1 MHHST
6 SGGGFVVIYTLL
18 LNVVTKSGSVPV
30 ENRSELV
37 LQSLMVGKYRGA
49 IDELKLL
56 IADSGKS
63 FFTY

>member
-30 ENRSELV
+30 DNRSELA
-37 LQSLMVGKYRGA
+37 LQSLMVAKYRGA
-49 IDELKLL
+49 IVELKLL
-56 IADSGKS
+56 IADSCTS